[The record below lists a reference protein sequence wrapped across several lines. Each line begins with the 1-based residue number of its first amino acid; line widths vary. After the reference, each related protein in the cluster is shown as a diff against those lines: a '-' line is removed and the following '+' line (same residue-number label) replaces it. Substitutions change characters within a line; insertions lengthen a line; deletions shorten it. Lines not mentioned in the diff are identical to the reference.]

1 MWHSIFTTINAELAE
16 HAESNRRSAI
26 SAISA
31 VSALYV
37 VVAVI
42 AFAALATVAAQT
54 PAPHTQLVIVVD
66 GLRPDYVTPEVM
78 PRLFRLGQRGIVFKA
93 HHAVYP
99 TVTRVNSP
107 SFVTGSYPETHGL
120 MGNNIYIPK
129 ANATKGLDTGDKV
142 NLEAAERAEGKLLT
156 APTLGEI
163 LEPAGRTVLAVSSG
177 SSGSAYLLN
186 HSSAKGATVHY
197 EFTYPPSLGARAAA
211 VLGPVPP
218 HATPNDAQNQYA
230 IDAYLRLG
238 LDEIHPDVTFMW
250 LNDPDGTAH
259 ANGIGAELTLRSL
272 ALVDAGIGRVED
284 QLRAKGLLDRT
295 NIFVTSDHGFST
307 HTGTFRLASLVAPF
321 AKPLPDGSP
330 DIVVAEGAIYF
341 RGGADAARVSA
352 IVAALQQR
360 PEVGAI
366 FTRPKAGAGAEGV
379 VPGTLSFAVA
389 RWNHRRSGEILV
401 SANWTDEKNDA
412 GYPGKTTD
420 TGKAGHGTSS
430 PFDIHN
436 TLIAAGPDLREH
448 ASSEVPTGNVDIAPT
463 LLQLLGLKV
472 PASMTGRVIEEALRN
487 GPAIA
492 SVNVE
497 RVTETVKSPD
507 GRYTLTAH
515 LSKAGGKTYLDY
527 TDVKRQP

>member
-1 MWHSIFTTINAELAE
+1 MFRSIGVA
-16 HAESNRRSAI
+16 
-26 SAISA
+26 
-31 VSALYV
+31 
-37 VVAVI
+37 AVI
-42 AFAALATVAAQT
+42 AMALVAVPESQTAA

-66 GLRPDYVTPEVM
+66 GLRPDYVTPDVM

-93 HHAVYP
+93 HHAVFP

-120 MGNNIYIPK
+120 MGNNIYIPR
-129 ANATKGLDTGDKV
+129 ANPSKGLDTGDKV

-163 LEPAGRTVLAVSSG
+163 LQPAGRKVLAVGSG
-177 SSGSAYLLN
+177 SSGSVYLLN
-186 HSSAKGATVHY
+186 HSSSNGATIHPD
-197 EFTYPPSLGARAAA
+197 FTYPASLAARAAA
-211 VLGPVPP
+211 VLGPVPA
-218 HATPNDAQNQYA
+218 HATPNDAQSQYA
-230 IDAYLRLG
+230 IDAYLKLG

-259 ANGIGAELTLRSL
+259 ANGIGAELTLKSL

-284 QLRAKGLLDRT
+284 ALRAKGLLDRT
-295 NIFVTSDHGFST
+295 NIFITSDHGFST
-307 HTGTFRLASLVAPF
+307 HTGTFRLASVVAPF

-352 IVAALQQR
+352 IVALLQQR

-366 FTRPKAGAGAEGV
+366 FTRPKSSAAAEGI

-389 RWNHRRSGEILV
+389 RWNHPRSGEVLV

-420 TGKAGHGTSS
+420 IGKAGHGTSS

-448 ASSEVPTGNVDIAPT
+448 ASSDVPTGNVDLAPT
-463 LLQLLGLKV
+463 LLHLLGMNV
-472 PASMTGRVIEEALRN
+472 PSSMTGRVIEEALRN
-487 GPAIA
+487 GPAIE
-492 SVNVE
+492 SVHVE
-497 RVTETVKSPD
+497 RLTEMVTSPD
-507 GRYTLTAH
+507 GHYTLTAH
-515 LSKAGGKTYLDY
+515 LSRAAGKTYLDF
-527 TDVKRQP
+527 TDVKRQ

>member
-1 MWHSIFTTINAELAE
+1 MWRSLHTTINAALGEPREPQAPRAPRTCFA
-16 HAESNRRSAI
+16 H
-26 SAISA
+26 SA

-37 VVAVI
+37 VVALVAI
-42 AFAALATVAAQT
+42 VAAQAQ
-54 PAPHTQLVIVVD
+54 APHTQLVIVVD

-93 HHAVYP
+93 HHAVFP

-230 IDAYLRLG
+230 IDAYLKLG

-259 ANGIGAELTLRSL
+259 ANGIGAELTLKSL

-352 IVAALQQR
+352 LSPCCSSGRRSARSSRGRR
-360 PEVGAI
+360 PAPEPKGSCRARCPSPWRAGTIGAREKSWSRPTGP
-366 FTRPKAGAGAEGV
+366 TRRTTRDIRARRP
-379 VPGTLSFAVA
+379 TVA
-389 RWNHRRSGEILV
+389 RRDTARRARS
-401 SANWTDEKNDA
+401 TF
-412 GYPGKTTD
+412 TT
-420 TGKAGHGTSS
+420 
-430 PFDIHN
+430 
-436 TLIAAGPDLREH
+436 R
-448 ASSEVPTGNVDIAPT
+448 
-463 LLQLLGLKV
+463 
-472 PASMTGRVIEEALRN
+472 
-487 GPAIA
+487 
-492 SVNVE
+492 
-497 RVTETVKSPD
+497 
-507 GRYTLTAH
+507 
-515 LSKAGGKTYLDY
+515 
-527 TDVKRQP
+527 